1 MVCCRLPQLYG
12 RMRLCRTMVS
22 DHFTPAYL
30 RSMHAAT
37 SAFESGYAGCGPQRH
52 QTPQHSSEV

>member
-1 MVCCRLPQLYG
+1 MAHRLCIISFRLLQLYG

-37 SAFESGYAGCGPQRH
+37 SAFESGYADCGPQRH
-52 QTPQHSSEV
+52 